1 MDMMSLLDMDTL
13 NSATRYPSI
22 PTYHERDPKNG
33 ALLEEAVSFS
43 GDVYVSEKIDGVNS
57 RIVFL
62 PSGGYVM
69 GSRDEFLYAS
79 GDVLANPA
87 HGIVDALR
95 ALAGQIPRPRRDVLV
110 FFGEVYGGRKITRAS
125 PQYTGAGEGEG
136 AVGYRMFDVAMVPV
150 EVLFWSLPRISQWR
164 DAGGQHFLS
173 EQELSHVA
181 DREGVDLTP
190 RLATVDA
197 AELPTSVEGM
207 NAFLAR
213 RLPTTLAA
221 LDEGAGAC
229 PEGVVL
235 RSVDR
240 SVIAKAR
247 FQDYTR
253 TLKHRTKT
261 VR

>member
-13 NSATRYPSI
+13 NSATKYPSI
-22 PTYHERDPKNG
+22 PTYHARDPKNG
-33 ALLEEAVSFS
+33 ALLEEALSFS
-43 GDVYVSEKIDGVNS
+43 GDVHVSEKIDGVNS
-57 RIVFL
+57 RIAVL
-62 PSGGYVM
+62 PSGGYVI
-69 GSRDEFLYAS
+69 GSREDLLYAS

-95 ALAGQIPRPRRDVLV
+95 AFAGQIPRHRRDVLV
-110 FFGEVYGGRKITRAS
+110 FFGEVYGGHKVTRAS
-125 PQYTGAGEGEG
+125 LQYTGAG
-136 AVGYRMFDVAMVPV
+136 AVGYRMFDVAIIPV
-150 EVLFWSLPRISQWR
+150 EVLFWSLLRISQWR
-164 DAGGQHFLS
+164 DTGGQHFLS

-190 RLATVDA
+190 RLATVDS
-197 AELPTSVEGM
+197 AELPTSIEGM

-221 LDEGAGAC
+221 LDEGGGAS

-235 RSVDR
+235 RSADR

-247 FQDYTR
+247 FQDYAR
-253 TLKHRTKT
+253 TLKHRAKKGG
-261 VR
+261 